1 MLSWFNVVLSD
12 IQPNQLVDAMTENQK
27 GKVQID
33 KAALPAII
41 SDLLIFF
48 LHLSDKNEMITKIII
63 DNHSDNSRE
72 LK

>member
-1 MLSWFNVVLSD
+1 MLSD

-48 LHLSDKNEMITKIII
+48 LHLSDENEMITKIII
-63 DNHSDNSRE
+63 DNHSGNSRE

>member
-12 IQPNQLVDAMTENQK
+12 IQPNQLVDAMTENQN

-63 DNHSDNSRE
+63 DNHSGNSRE

>member
-1 MLSWFNVVLSD
+1 VLSD

-63 DNHSDNSRE
+63 DNHSGNSRE